1 MGTRSSW
8 GSLRADARPFAKPDI
23 TTMITRK
30 IACLITVA
38 GLLAVSGCGGGSG
51 ANPGAAE
58 LEKAF
63 PPSARAGAD
72 SQSTPTQSH
81 ASAAVTAIKAGD
93 YPKAMDELE
102 ALRKQPALTPDQY
115 MALNKVSGEVMQK
128 LASLAEKG
136 DAKAKASLEHL
147 KQERDR
153 R

>member
-1 MGTRSSW
+1 
-8 GSLRADARPFAKPDI
+8 
-23 TTMITRK
+23 MITRK

-58 LEKAF
+58 LEKSF
-63 PPSARAGAD
+63 PSPARTGAD
-72 SQSTPTQSH
+72 SQSLPTQSH
-81 ASAAVTAIKAGD
+81 APAAVAAIKAGD